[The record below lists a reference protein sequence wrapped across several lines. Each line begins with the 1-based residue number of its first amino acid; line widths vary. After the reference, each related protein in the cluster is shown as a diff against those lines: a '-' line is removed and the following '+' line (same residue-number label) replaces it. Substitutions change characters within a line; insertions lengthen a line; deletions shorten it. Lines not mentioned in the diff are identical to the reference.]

1 MTGAEG
7 LAVRLTPRGEEDLE
21 DIWRYTAENW
31 SVAQADRY
39 TDALAAAFD
48 TIRRMPEIAR
58 ERTEFTPPVR
68 LHPSAQHVIVYRIQ
82 DDHVEII
89 RVLGG
94 KQDWLA
100 MLNALDG

>member
-1 MTGAEG
+1 M
-7 LAVRLTPRGEEDLE
+7 E

-39 TDALAAAFD
+39 SDALSATFD
-48 TIRRMPEIAR
+48 SIGRMPEIAR
-58 ERTEFTPPVR
+58 ERTQISPPVR
-68 LHPSAQHVIVYRIQ
+68 LHPSAQHVIIYRIQ
-82 DDHVEII
+82 DDRIEIM

-100 MLNALDG
+100 ILKALDN

>member
-1 MTGAEG
+1 MASAKP
-7 LAVRLTPRGEEDLE
+7 LSVWLSARAEEDLE
-21 DIWRYTAENW
+21 AIWRYTAENW

-48 TIRRMPEIAR
+48 TIGRMPEIAR
-58 ERTEFTPPVR
+58 ERTEISPPVR
-68 LHPSAQHVIVYRIQ
+68 LHPSAQHVIIYRIQ
-82 DDHVEII
+82 DHHIEIM

-100 MLNALDG
+100 KLTALDG